1 MDQKDLD
8 RNDMPMTDTEGT
20 NPYQNPYYVSQDW
33 NSQMN
38 QGPQMNQ
45 YMQQPVRKKKHGFGV
60 LLGKCAAIAV
70 VCGLVAG
77 GTFGAVNLGIKQF
90 SSRSENTS
98 SQETGENSS
107 DSAAEK
113 EKVSIEIKKTSSAAE
128 VSGLSDVSKVA
139 EEVMPSIVA
148 ITNVGT
154 LTYNYGYFG
163 SETYEAQSCGSG
175 VIINKDKEYLYIV
188 TNNHVVANANQLSVQ
203 FCDESTVSAEI
214 TGTDSADDLAVVQVR
229 LSSIEKDTLNVIKQ
243 AVVGDSEALKVG
255 ASTIAIGN
263 ALGYGQSVTTG
274 IVSALGRTVSS
285 TDDTTGQVITNT
297 NLIQTDAAINPG
309 NSGGALLN
317 GNGEVI
323 GINSAKYA
331 DTAVEGIGYAIPMAD
346 AVPIIEALINNE
358 KIPQTAYL
366 GIHGQDVSADMQ
378 RQLNMPSGVY
388 VAQVIQGSAAEEA
401 GIYAGDIITKLEGKE
416 VSSMNLF
423 RSKIAGYKEG
433 DSVKLT
439 VARMKNG
446 QYKEIEIEVKLGGQS
461 TVAE

>member
-154 LTYNYGYFG
+154 VTYNYGYFG

-331 DTAVEGIGYAIPMAD
+331 DTAVEGIGYAIPMSD

-358 KIPQTAYL
+358 DIPQSAYL

-378 RQLNMPSGVY
+378 QRLNMPSGVY
-388 VAQVIQGSAAEEA
+388 VAKVIQGSAAEEA
-401 GIYAGDIITKLEGKE
+401 GIYAGDIITKMEGKE
-416 VSSMNLF
+416 VSSMTLF
-423 RSKIAGYKEG
+423 RSTIAGYKEG
-433 DSVKLT
+433 DSVKIT

-446 QYKEIEIEVKLGGQS
+446 KYKEIEMEIKLGGQS